1 MDEWKLH
8 LPSES
13 NRIREYRCGLV
24 AGQRVALK
32 KNLVTL
38 DHRGESTGTV
48 NPAGEIWEVLV
59 GITSDPVLWFR
70 CPDGNRHTWDDDA
83 SEVDEWFQVIEE
95 LESNTDD
102 ESEEMP
108 G

>member
-8 LPSES
+8 IPSGS
-13 NRIREYRCGLV
+13 NPMLEYRCGLV

-32 KNLVTL
+32 KDLVIR
-38 DHRGESTGTV
+38 DHRGEPTGKV

-70 CPDGNRHTWDDDA
+70 CPDGSRHTWDDEA
-83 SEVDEWFQVIEE
+83 STVEKWFQVIEE
-95 LESNTDD
+95 LESKSSNGNQ
-102 ESEEMP
+102 EMP